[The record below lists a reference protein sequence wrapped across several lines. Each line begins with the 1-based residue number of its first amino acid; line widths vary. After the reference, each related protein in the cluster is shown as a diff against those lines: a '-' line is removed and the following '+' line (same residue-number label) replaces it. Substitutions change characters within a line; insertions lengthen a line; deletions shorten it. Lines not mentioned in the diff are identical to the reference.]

1 MKIGVINY
9 EALTKNFK
17 CYHDSKN
24 KLESL
29 QKEYVAKMETYKEQM
44 ETLYKTSTSLL
55 LDETTQAANQKKF
68 MELQKEASKM
78 QSEFAKSLNE
88 KQQKEMEYC
97 YDELSKIV
105 ATYSKGNKIDLVL
118 SNTSIVYSANNLDIT
133 ENILTEFKNL
143 DLYVDE
149 VVEKELV

>member
-9 EALTKNFK
+9 ESLTKNFK

-29 QKEYVAKMETYKEQM
+29 QKEYMSKIDVYKEQM

-55 LDETTQAANQKKF
+55 LDESTQAANQKKF
-68 MELQKEASKM
+68 MDLQKEASKM
-78 QSEFAKSLNE
+78 QSEFSKSLNE
-88 KQQKEMEYC
+88 TQQKEMEYC
-97 YDELSKIV
+97 YDEMSKIV
-105 ATYSKGNKIDLVL
+105 ASYSKVNKIDIVL

-133 ENILTEFKNL
+133 ENILKEFKNL

-149 VVEKELV
+149 VVEIEA